1 MAQVLAEAE
10 KDPTKS
16 GTPYSNCMRDD
27 SAGLVFLRKNDDLRP
42 GALSLKLATES
53 PRAVV

>member
-16 GTPYSNCMRDD
+16 GTPYSNCMRDA
-27 SAGLVFLRKNDDLRP
+27 SVGVVFLSEEGLRQ
-42 GALSLKLATES
+42 LAAQIS
-53 PRAVV
+53 